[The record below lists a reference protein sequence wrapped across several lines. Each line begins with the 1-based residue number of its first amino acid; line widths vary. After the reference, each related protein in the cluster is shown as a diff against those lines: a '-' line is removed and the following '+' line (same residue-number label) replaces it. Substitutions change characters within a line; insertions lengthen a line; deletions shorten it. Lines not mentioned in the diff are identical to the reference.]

1 MISGPKSKVRA
12 LEKLAYL
19 IGIPCAMGLGGFT
32 VYKRNV
38 LMADK
43 RAEKLRLVEEK
54 FCSENPENMI
64 KL

>member
-1 MISGPKSKVRA
+1 
-12 LEKLAYL
+12 
-19 IGIPCAMGLGGFT
+19 MGLGGFT
-32 VYKRNV
+32 VYKRKF

-64 KL
+64 KSKLIPLLSHTPVSREWPLMIKSAK